1 MAGNGGYYP
10 DSKITGPNGSYLAV
24 NADGSINALTTGAAG
39 SNTTAP
45 KYVSVASASSARTV
59 TGNTGSVAFT
69 GTPRFAAITLNITA
83 VSGTSPTVQWFAQT
97 TDANGVLIDLFPR
110 IAAAA
115 PTVGTQIRFVFG
127 PDAPSVAHALPTAS
141 NVMTVTSAP
150 CVFSPTGSILFG
162 WVIAGTTPSITFQY
176 GIQQL
181 Y

>member
-1 MAGNGGYYP
+1 MGGAGYYP
-10 DSKITGPNGSYLAV
+10 DTKITDRDGDYLAI
-24 NADGSINALTTGAAG
+24 NTDGSLNFSPVTGT
-39 SNTTAP
+39 STNAP

-59 TGNTGSVAFT
+59 TGDTGSVAFT
-69 GTPRFAAITLNITA
+69 GTPRFVAITLNITA

-97 TDANGVLIDLFPR
+97 TDANGVLIELFPR

-115 PTVGTQIRFVFG
+115 PVAGTQVRFIFG
-127 PDAPSVAHALPTAS
+127 PDTPVVAHTIPTAAQFLAL
-141 NVMTVTSAP
+141 TSAP
-150 CVFSPTGSILFG
+150 CVFSPTGSIKFG